1 MSNSS
6 SLLVCVNCC
15 DGSPV
20 SCVRVEYEGVVS
32 DVIQR
37 VCYVRALYH
46 VDCFAVEAFAGTNQ
60 LERAT
65 KINKVL
71 KSGCGSEQKPL
82 KLKFHNGT
90 ILGGCNIISSLLPVC
105 SIPIV
110 NPTYVVKETVSHKD
124 S

>member
-1 MSNSS
+1 M
-6 SLLVCVNCC
+6 
-15 DGSPV
+15 
-20 SCVRVEYEGVVS
+20 S

-60 LERAT
+60 LEHAT

-90 ILGGCNIISSLLPVC
+90 F
-105 SIPIV
+105 
-110 NPTYVVKETVSHKD
+110 
-124 S
+124 

>member
-20 SCVRVEYEGVVS
+20 SGVRVEYEGIVS

-46 VDCFAVEAFAGTNQ
+46 VDCSAVEAFAGTNQ
-60 LERAT
+60 LEHAT

-71 KSGCGSEQKPL
+71 KSGCGSEQNPL

-90 ILGGCNIISSLLPVC
+90 ILGDNIISFVLPVC
-105 SIPIV
+105 SIP
-110 NPTYVVKETVSHKD
+110 NS
-124 S
+124 